1 VYSFCGLLLV
11 LACVWLAFSSWL
23 SSKLDLHL
31 LDLLLVATCPSPP
44 DMSCW
49 FFSSWLGLELQL
61 TSMVL
66 LDVFE

>member
-1 VYSFCGLLLV
+1 LLLV
-11 LACVWLAFSSWL
+11 LACFWLAFSSWL
-23 SSKLDLHL
+23 SSKLVLHL
-31 LDLLLVATCPSPP
+31 LDLLLAATCPSPP

-61 TSMVL
+61 ASMVL